1 MNGKKCYILDFDGT
15 VTALDTLVVAFDK
28 YCIVDWREL
37 ENEMRAGNRERHQ
50 TLVDEVESMKAEKE
64 ELFDFIKKNVPVR
77 EGFFDFVKKVREN
90 GDEIVI
96 LSGGFRS
103 FAELIME
110 NTEVEAYINDI
121 RYLGDKNWELIP
133 CQNALPPLC
142 TKNCSNCK
150 RAVVEKYKNEG
161 FETIYFGDGETD
173 FCGSR
178 YADRIYATD
187 ELAEKLASENVKF
200 TYFQDYTDIL

>member
-37 ENEMRAGNRERHQ
+37 ENEMRAGRKERHQ

-64 ELFDFIKKNVPVR
+64 EL
-77 EGFFDFVKKVREN
+77 FDFVKKVREN

-103 FAELIME
+103 FAELFMGD
-110 NTEVEAYINDI
+110 TEVEAYINDI

-133 CQNALPPLC
+133 CRNALPPLC
-142 TKNCSNCK
+142 SKNCSNCK

-178 YADRIYATD
+178 YADKIYATD

-200 TYFQDYTDIL
+200 TYFKDYKDIL